1 MIFFSENII
10 LHLFT
15 EDMRENYDL
24 ESLWVLGSEFDDK
37 TAEVDPLDGFLAEN
51 DVLGDF
57 EPLNP
62 TSDQPPK

>member
-1 MIFFSENII
+1 
-10 LHLFT
+10 
-15 EDMRENYDL
+15 MRELYDL

-37 TAEVDPLDGFLAEN
+37 AAEVDPLDGFLADN

-62 TSDQPPK
+62 AK